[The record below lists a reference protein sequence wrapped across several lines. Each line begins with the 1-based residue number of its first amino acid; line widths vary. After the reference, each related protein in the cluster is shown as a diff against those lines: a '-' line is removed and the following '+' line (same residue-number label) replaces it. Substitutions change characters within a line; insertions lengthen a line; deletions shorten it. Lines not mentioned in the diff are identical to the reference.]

1 MAVQQCKKSKQRVR
15 QRKAQIRYRGLE
27 ATTCSNCGAP
37 CLSHRICTACG
48 YYDGKQVLQIKDNAA
63 KA

>member
-1 MAVQQCKKSKQRVR
+1 MAVQQGKRSKMRVR
-15 QRKAQIRYRGLE
+15 QRKASIRYRGIE
-27 ATTCSNCGAP
+27 PTTCSNCGAP

-48 YYDGKQVLQIKDNAA
+48 YYDGKQVLQIKEKAA